1 MTSPFSG
8 SDGPVGTV
16 CRESSVDP
24 RRCRPGLH
32 DFSRRSRGNGAT
44 LQTRG
49 VPTHPLTIHGSTPS
63 AFEPRRTQRRKDAK
77 GAWLHRIAYRAM
89 TAGGA
94 RRLTRCLA
102 DECEHSSAGPRV
114 QSEIVGRSR
123 GIALRYGGRERE
135 RPSNLPHGE
144 RWPEPSKR
152 AQGGVSIIEE
162 ERLRSSS
169 MIGAPHQQ
177 AKPAAISR
185 FAFLV
190 GLAPFASLRLCAFA
204 PLRSSLFDHGRN
216 SSRRLGAA
224 GGLPLRLGP

>member
-1 MTSPFSG
+1 
-8 SDGPVGTV
+8 
-16 CRESSVDP
+16 
-24 RRCRPGLH
+24 
-32 DFSRRSRGNGAT
+32 
-44 LQTRG
+44 
-49 VPTHPLTIHGSTPS
+49 
-63 AFEPRRTQRRKDAK
+63 
-77 GAWLHRIAYRAM
+77 M

-204 PLRSSLFDHGRN
+204 PLRLCVESSAHGPIKRGT
-216 SSRRLGAA
+216 SVHSVGFS
-224 GGLPLRLGP
+224 GGDSDTGSCRTMEREAHHAPWRGPSWWPMGPPSPTKLRGRTLVPATRPLRPQGACDPHGKGRWPRPLV